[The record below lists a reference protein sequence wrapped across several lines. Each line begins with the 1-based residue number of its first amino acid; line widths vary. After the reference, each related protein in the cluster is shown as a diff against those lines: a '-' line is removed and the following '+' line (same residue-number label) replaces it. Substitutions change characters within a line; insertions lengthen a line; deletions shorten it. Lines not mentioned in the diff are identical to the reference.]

1 MLYVI
6 VGPTGSGK
14 TDISVQV
21 ASIFDLPIINADAFQ
36 IYQEMDIGTAKISKD
51 DPNYKRHYLLDI
63 KKPDEVY
70 SVKEYQEDFL
80 KIIYDLMK
88 KHKDIIIS
96 GGTGLYI
103 RAALYDYSFPEEDEI
118 DLLKYESLTNE
129 EIYHRLES
137 VDPEALK
144 TIHVNNRKRLIRA
157 LAISESGVTKS
168 ENIAS
173 QQHQYRFN
181 KDEIKIL
188 FLNPPRDELYERIN
202 LRVDKMFENGLID
215 EVKKLLKK
223 YNLSLTAR
231 QAIGY
236 KEAIDYLEG
245 KISLEECKELI
256 KQRSRNYAKR
266 QITFFKHQFE
276 TIEFSSKEEL
286 TNYLKLCVEKD

>member
-103 RAALYDYSFPEEDEI
+103 RAALYDYSFPEEDKI
-118 DLLKYESLTNE
+118 DLSKYESLTNE

-137 VDPEALK
+137 IDPEALK

-157 LAISESGVTKS
+157 LAISENGVTKS

-236 KEAIDYLEG
+236 KEAID
-245 KISLEECKELI
+245 
-256 KQRSRNYAKR
+256 
-266 QITFFKHQFE
+266 
-276 TIEFSSKEEL
+276 
-286 TNYLKLCVEKD
+286 